1 MFVRAGA
8 PDPKARR
15 RGRAG
20 LAFFPFGGGGAELC
34 CMQSFTC
41 FFCVCVCVCPPLDKG
56 LFTTTSFP
64 PNLSRGVWHSRPTT
78 RNEAVGGSGKQGLI
92 SPAYLLVSPQAV
104 TPIFHF
110 LIHGRLHD
118 TSHKPT
124 RPQQLRRRL
133 SADVQRCS
141 AERGKLC

>member
-1 MFVRAGA
+1 MHDHTLQHFYFLHQAHLHSLLNHHACHRFLKKA
-8 PDPKARR
+8 PKPAI
-15 RGRAG
+15 
-20 LAFFPFGGGGAELC
+20 
-34 CMQSFTC
+34 
-41 FFCVCVCVCPPLDKG
+41 CVCPPLDKG

-78 RNEAVGGSGKQGLI
+78 RNEAVGESGKQGLI